1 MHDGIHGFW
10 IAAATPLNAQGGI
23 DAALLGDHARALFA
37 QGCDGF
43 VLFGTT
49 GEGTSFSGAERLAA
63 VEALLAQGIPAE
75 RLAVGI
81 GCPAIP
87 DAIALGRGTLGL
99 GLRHVLALPP
109 YFYRDVTEDGLVVA
123 FSTLVDAIGDD
134 RLRLTLYHIPQVS
147 GVAIPP
153 AAAARL
159 RARYGLVLAGLKD
172 SSADFPQFQ
181 AFRAAAPDITIVVGC
196 EPDIGRALAEGGA
209 GTICGMGN
217 VAPALVQAMFKPGAP
232 VDRMQ
237 AACGLV
243 SGPFIALL
251 KSMLA
256 AQSGQEAWLRVRA
269 PLRPATMADGKRLLA
284 QLDALTARRAA
295 E

>member
-10 IAAATPLNAQGGI
+10 IAAATPL
-23 DAALLGDHARALFA
+23 DATGQVDTRLLGDHARALFA
-37 QGCDGF
+37 RGCDGF

-49 GEGTSFSGAERLAA
+49 GEGTAFSTAERLAT
-63 VEALLAQGIPAE
+63 VHALLAQGIPAS
-75 RLAVGI
+75 RLALGV

-87 DAIALGRGTLGL
+87 DAIALSKDALSLGL
-99 GLRHVLALPP
+99 IHLLALPP
-109 YFYRDVTEDGLVVA
+109 YYYRDVTEGG
-123 FSTLVDAIGDD
+123 LVDAFSELIDGVADD

-153 AAAARL
+153 GAAARL
-159 RARYGLVLAGLKD
+159 RARYGRVLAGLKD

-217 VAPALVQAMFKPGAP
+217 VAPELVQAMFKPNPP
-232 VDRMQ
+232 VAQMQ

-256 AQSGQEAWLRVRA
+256 ARSGNAGWLRVRA
-269 PLRPATMADGKRLLA
+269 PLRSATVADGTRLLA
-284 QLDALTARRAA
+284 QLDTLSARRAA
-295 E
+295 